1 MLSAFSGGEVDMN
14 KKGHFTGETFLVSV
28 LAAALAYLIVEKV
41 IGRSRERKGYG
52 QKDDLRIRK

>member
-1 MLSAFSGGEVDMN
+1 MN